1 MNTTPYIGL
10 PFADHGRGV
19 DGFDCY
25 GLVRHVLKQEFNI
38 TLPDYG
44 GRYTEASD
52 RHSVADAIKA
62 GLIEGWHRV
71 EQAVVPALVIFRI
84 AGKPWHVG
92 IVVDRYRFLHIPP
105 GETSCIERLASPM
118 WEKRVEG
125 FYVRG

>member
-10 PFADHGRGV
+10 PFADHGRGPAY
-19 DGFDCY
+19 DCY
-25 GLVRHVLKQEFNI
+25 GICREILQQEFNI

-71 EQAVVPALVIFRI
+71 DAPTEGALVIFRI
-84 AGKPWHVG
+84 AGQPWHVG
-92 IVVDRYRFLHIPP
+92 IVVDAYTFLHVPP

-118 WEKRVEG
+118 WEKRIEG
-125 FYVRG
+125 YYRRG

>member
-10 PFADHGRGV
+10 PFADHGR
-19 DGFDCY
+19 DASGFDCW
-25 GLVRHVLKQEFNI
+25 GLTRHVMQQEYGI

-44 GRYTEASD
+44 GRYTEARD
-52 RHSVADAIKA
+52 RHAVADAITA

-71 EQAVVPALVIFRI
+71 EHAVEGALVIFRI

-92 IVVDRYRFLHIPP
+92 VMVDARRFLHVPP

-118 WEKRVEG
+118 WEKRIEG